1 MHCSCTLCGQT
12 LAGSGCCEQRPGPL
26 LEPGCSKQRACI
38 SAFAASP
45 ESPTEL
51 SLYHRHPKHTKA
63 FLPVCPPVQKGD
75 LLNSCSGACFQPGS
89 SDSELLIRRA
99 RRKSWVSLAHLQVVG
114 LRAAANSTNFISNII
129 FPMITSQS
137 GILLRLLSQRN
148 MNFRSFLERPMVAS
162 YVVKV

>member
-12 LAGSGCCEQRPGPL
+12 LAGSGCCEQRPGPCWNQDAPSRGPTSRPL
-26 LEPGCSKQRACI
+26 RLPG
-38 SAFAASP
+38 AS
-45 ESPTEL
+45 TEL

-75 LLNSCSGACFQPGS
+75 LLNSCSDACFQLGS

-129 FPMITSQS
+129 FLMITSQS